1 MLPDSLPQLLLLI
14 FPLSVKPVFLPPNPH
29 LSSIPLFPPL
39 PSTFLF
45 PHIPTSPSQ
54 ILFRNI
60 QPTLLHT
67 EPDLK
72 IHTENLSKLN
82 QLSIQPGN
90 LLLSDYNLAT
100 VRGQRRPSCAARLK
114 RSARFSTYGNA
125 IFQVEFQLHFYIF
138 PCFDEV

>member
-14 FPLSVKPVFLPPNPH
+14 FPPPVKPVFLPLNPH

-54 ILFRNI
+54 IFLRNI
-60 QPTLLHT
+60 QPT
-67 EPDLK
+67 LK
-72 IHTENLSKLN
+72 IHTENLPKLN

-90 LLLSDYNLAT
+90 LLLSDYNLST

-114 RSARFSTYGNA
+114 SSAHFSTYGNA
-125 IFQVEFQLHFYIF
+125 IFQVEFKLHFYIF

>member
-72 IHTENLSKLN
+72 IHTENLPKLN

-90 LLLSDYNLAT
+90 LLLSDNLAT
-100 VRGQRRPSCAARLK
+100 VGRQRRPSCAARLK

-125 IFQVEFQLHFYIF
+125 IFQVEFKLHFYIF

>member
-54 ILFRNI
+54 ILLRNI

-72 IHTENLSKLN
+72 IHTKNLPKLN

-90 LLLSDYNLAT
+90 LLLSDFLAT

-114 RSARFSTYGNA
+114 SSAHFSTYGNA